1 MIRLIQRGLASI
13 RARAAAAGRQ
23 WSHRVPELVGRPE
36 AYEFKQQ
43 FQMSFLRSQDLQPRH
58 ALIDYGCGVLRG
70 GIPLIRYLDAGNYVG
85 LDVGADVL
93 RAARKVV
100 HRERLTN
107 KKPTLVLIKD
117 IDALNLSLRADYVWA
132 FSVFFHMTD
141 DHVDACLRFVA
152 RHLAENGTFFANVG
166 LGEHTPGSWRHFPVI
181 WRTLD
186 NYTTRARAA
195 GLSVSALGELSQFG
209 HHSPTDPEEDRQV
222 MLSFS
227 LAPRN

>member
-1 MIRLIQRGLASI
+1 MIRLIRRGLASI
-13 RARAAAAGRQ
+13 RARIAAARRR
-23 WSHRVPELVGRPE
+23 WSDRVPSLVGRPE
-36 AYEFKQQ
+36 AYAFKQQ
-43 FQMSFLRSQDLQPRH
+43 FQMSFLQAHGLLPRH
-58 ALIDYGCGVLRG
+58 SLLDYGCGVLRG
-70 GIPLIRYLDAGNYVG
+70 GIPLIRYLDAGNYAG
-85 LDVGADVL
+85 LDIGADAI
-93 RAARKVV
+93 RAAKKVV
-100 HRERLTN
+100 RSEGLT
-107 KKPTLVLIKD
+107 KKGPTLVLVEN
-117 IDALNLSLRADYVWA
+117 IDSLNLNRRFDYAWA

-141 DHVDACLRFVA
+141 DRVDACLRFVA

-209 HHSPTDPEEDRQV
+209 HHSPTDPEEDKQV

-227 LAPRN
+227 LAPRT